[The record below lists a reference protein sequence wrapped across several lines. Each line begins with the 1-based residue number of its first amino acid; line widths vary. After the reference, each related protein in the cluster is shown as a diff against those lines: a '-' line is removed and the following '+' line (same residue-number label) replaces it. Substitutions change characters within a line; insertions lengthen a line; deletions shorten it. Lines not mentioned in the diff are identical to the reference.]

1 MAEQID
7 NIQEISELS
16 VEDKQE
22 AWYNW
27 VRSEVNAVL
36 DIYLPEANSGHIN
49 IKYHPRVV
57 EVLETGPVFD
67 NSKASGVTISIAF
80 GFEKPID
87 LTKPRVDDAL

>member
-7 NIQEISELS
+7 NIKEISDLS

-27 VRSEVNAVL
+27 VRSEVNSVL
-36 DIYLPEANSGHIN
+36 DIYLPESNSGHIN
-49 IKYHPRVV
+49 IKYHPHIV
-57 EVLETGPVFD
+57 ERLETGPVYD

-80 GFEKPID
+80 GFDKSID
-87 LTKPRVDDAL
+87 LTKPRIDDTL